1 MRTLKFVLFAV
12 LLAVVP
18 LALAD
23 PFNPFNTRPVP
34 VGSAPS
40 GEQNLQDILN
50 AQCPGCFNVNTDQS
64 SVGYWRLETAPPTG
78 IFPIVIVEWA
88 GWSPSNVVGIFS
100 GDPVTRDVFLG
111 PAAGGASAGILWTG
125 LDTGVITPGL
135 GYEEVVLGGPFSGIS
150 YLGFGFYL
158 RPQGGS
164 TYYYTVDDL
173 NPNKSPQVLTFRK
186 TGSNTWFLAFEDRL
200 VNGGNSDR
208 DYNDFVMKVESIVPV
223 PEPAAILLVGSV
235 LLLVGRRLRARA

>member
-1 MRTLKFVLFAV
+1 MRTLKFILCAV

-23 PFNPFNTRPVP
+23 PFNPFNTRPVL
-34 VGSAPS
+34 VGSAPP
-40 GEQNLQDILN
+40 GEQDLQVILN

-64 SVGYWRLETAPPTG
+64 SVGYWRLETLPPTG
-78 IFPIVIVEWA
+78 ILPFVIVEWA
-88 GWSPSNVVGIFS
+88 GWAPTNIVGIFS
-100 GDPVTRDVFLG
+100 GDPVTHDVFLG
-111 PAAGGASAGILWTG
+111 PAAAGAIAAIVWEG
-125 LDTGVITPGL
+125 LDYGSITQ
-135 GYEEVVLGGPFSGIS
+135 VLGAPGAVNAGPFSGIS

-186 TGSNTWFLAFEDRL
+186 QGSNTWFLAFEDQL
-200 VNGGNSDR
+200 VTGGDSDK